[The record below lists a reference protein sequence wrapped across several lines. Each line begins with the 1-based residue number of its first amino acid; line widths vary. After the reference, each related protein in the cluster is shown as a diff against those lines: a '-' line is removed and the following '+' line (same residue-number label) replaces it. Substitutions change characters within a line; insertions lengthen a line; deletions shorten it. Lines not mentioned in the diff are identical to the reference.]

1 MSQPPN
7 NPTMDINQLSYI
19 YQILQNQESALI
31 EQLNLLDTQIQGVI
45 TSLRSMQG
53 LKEADKDHEIIVSLG
68 SNAYTYAKIIDP
80 KKILISIGKDIVI
93 EKTIDSAVVSME
105 QLQKKYENLREKLN
119 VNYREVRSKMDE
131 IQPILDQALRRR

>member
-1 MSQPPN
+1 MSQPHN